1 MNLRVARELNCDVA
15 VSALETGPVSDASSS
30 YRGGLETSIHSM
42 TATLSRMR
50 SPPRAGGA
58 GLDHPMPPPAPG
70 MAFGSGTDALAPVS
84 ADSHHR
90 RLPVSGDGDVDDRVA
105 IIISLQGEVERL
117 EEQLGCERTA
127 RAELEAQTQEEEA
140 RRQEAM
146 ATLQQQQEEQQ
157 VCRQGEQEH
166 DEDMVVANARLVR
179 ENTEL
184 RGKLLRATRVLGRLR
199 YRRKEMEHL
208 E

>member
-1 MNLRVARELNCDVA
+1 
-15 VSALETGPVSDASSS
+15 
-30 YRGGLETSIHSM
+30 
-42 TATLSRMR
+42 
-50 SPPRAGGA
+50 
-58 GLDHPMPPPAPG
+58 MPPPAPG
-70 MAFGSGTDALAPVS
+70 MASGAGMDAPAQVS
-84 ADSHHR
+84 EDPYNR
-90 RLPVSGDGDVDDRVA
+90 RLQASGDVDDRVA

-127 RAELEAQTQEEEA
+127 RAELEAHTQEEEA

-146 ATLQQQQEEQQ
+146 ATLQQRQEEQRE
-157 VCRQGEQEH
+157 CRQGDQEH
-166 DEDMVVANARLVR
+166 DEDLVVANARLLR

-184 RGKLLRATRVLGRLR
+184 KGKLLRATRVLGRLR

>member
-1 MNLRVARELNCDVA
+1 MNLRVARELNCDMA
-15 VSALETGPVSDASSS
+15 VSTLETGPVSDSTSS
-30 YRGGLETSIHSM
+30 YRGGLESSIHSM

-50 SPPRAGGA
+50 SPPRRGGT
-58 GLDHPMPPPAPG
+58 GHDYPMPPPALAT
-70 MAFGSGTDALAPVS
+70 AFGVGMDTPVPVS
-84 ADSHHR
+84 VEPDHHR
-90 RLPVSGDGDVDDRVA
+90 RPSSGGDVDDRVA

-117 EEQLGCERTA
+117 EEQLSRERTA
-127 RAELEAQTQEEEA
+127 RAELVAHAQEEDA

-146 ATLQQQQEEQQ
+146 AALQQQQERGEE
-157 VCRQGEQEH
+157 EQEQ
-166 DEDMVVANARLVR
+166 DDDVSAANSRLVR

-184 RGKLLRATRVLGRLR
+184 REKLLRATRVLGRLR